1 MLIIAPFAPG
11 WPERLLKTCTDDIG
25 PEYHDCDASIQHADA
40 GDRTSALMKQLALR
54 MEITSYSTSFSG
66 IDSPGSAMATLRAC
80 LGKQL
85 KKSIGAPKHLYG
97 VETCFA

>member
-1 MLIIAPFAPG
+1 MLIIVRFAPG
-11 WPERLLKTCTDDIG
+11 WPEHFLKKYTDDIG
-25 PEYHDCDASIQHADA
+25 PEHHDCDASIQHVDA

-66 IDSPGSAMATLRAC
+66 IDSPGTAMATLRAC

-85 KKSIGAPKHLYG
+85 NRRLGAPQHVYG
-97 VETCFA
+97 VEARFV